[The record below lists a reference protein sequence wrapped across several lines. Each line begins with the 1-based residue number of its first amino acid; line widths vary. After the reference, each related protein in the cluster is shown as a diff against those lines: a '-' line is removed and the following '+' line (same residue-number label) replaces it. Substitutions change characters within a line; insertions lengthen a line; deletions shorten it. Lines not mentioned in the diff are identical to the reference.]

1 MARFT
6 IPKHYSVD
14 VLGNIRERLTSLGGF
29 GAFLHEI
36 LQNAEDSGCEW
47 LEFDMN
53 GERLEIRNPS
63 VFDEGD
69 WTRITEIAHGG
80 KPAEKIGTFGV
91 GFTSVFQFTDIPTV
105 ISREQGATISL
116 IDLAEG
122 KRDNITETEAPGHQ
136 GTTFRLPWARVETVV
151 RKRLEQPCVTDDS
164 LNLFWSQVPSVLRLA
179 LLFLTKLERV
189 TFKYGDSILAV
200 SRKDV
205 PCTHFDGVR
214 RRIALNRTGETPDS
228 ETWLLARTTV
238 DPESLPALDRDP
250 ELAIAIPL
258 GTSADAN
265 GLLFSFL
272 PTQHRTGL
280 PFHIHGRFFAKS
292 DRKGIERDG
301 ETDKVSWNS
310 GLLDAVPPFIA
321 NLLPGLL
328 GELGHSKLFHCLP
341 RHDYVCDN
349 FPELDRIV
357 QSVIA
362 AEAEGLLLLLN
373 RHGHPTQSA
382 SLFTSGSLPQ
392 DLLVLAEECG
402 AHFVHPDQQ
411 KYSGWMAVF
420 GIKPLDLES
429 LSALPTLA
437 SLKPGTPLSAAPTVF
452 QSKDRLALV
461 YQLVEYLLP
470 GHPKE
475 RVEII
480 LGSLAIAVTNR
491 GHLQPP
497 RCLWAAEPAT
507 VALFDPLYANDE
519 FWSPD
524 LWEVV
529 PKGLAERLPGYGEDD
544 GLALIEQLIP
554 NGFPKSFA
562 KQLDCLA
569 SLYSHLAS
577 WRSALTSDNAKR
589 TKLARLPVWQRTDGA
604 FKAASELLL
613 PSAFVDPLGLGFVF
627 EVETL
632 RPHLSEAALQGV
644 IRLLKELGVTHL
656 DLSSYCC
663 RYIPEYVST
672 ISGKP
677 SPEQSQ
683 QLCAL
688 LELLRSELR
697 AWQDNAA
704 IVAALRPLRAV
715 PSSTGQL
722 ASVGELYWPSE
733 ALDIVFGKVKYP
745 VPGHAIAT
753 GVTPTWEELY
763 SVLGINK
770 VPRVHDVVTRINA
783 LSAAPFSE
791 ARNSSLR
798 ILLEYLNDRFEDF
811 AEPDLQRITE
821 LATIAWLPV
830 ADNESTLG
838 RPADMWASRLR
849 HLMGSQ
855 VQCLAFGGFLKQALC
870 DKLGIGT
877 KPELTRVMK
886 HLLDLAVRGE
896 PADSRIYSYLNDH
909 VGDTRVRGL
918 QGKKCIDVG
927 KGTYL
932 AGSDLFFDAVPFG
945 RYRRHLPES
954 LSEYRGLFEV
964 LGVKARAAITPDDL
978 VGLLLE
984 IASEFAPLNRIP
996 DDDAAAVMKSILR
1009 LLRDAQSRDPGAVQQ
1024 AASRA
1029 SDQKCLPRFDGLL
1042 VRPAELVIRDQ
1053 SHFAKEFEKTLG
1065 PHLIDKN
1072 PEYWTVLHAA
1082 FGVPMLSATV
1092 TVELTARDGE
1102 VLDRQAMRTLK
1113 ERDRFIRRVI
1123 ESLRSTVDT
1132 GWTPDVYDRLQ
1143 VARVRTLE
1151 AKYTLALVAS
1161 RPVGPKPIQAHFD
1174 RSTGVLLLG
1183 INVPLDKA
1191 PFARALADAINPEL
1205 ESSRLVP
1212 LLMPIMAASDLAA
1225 LDQEL
1230 SDLGVDLLGEAEAN
1244 PCDVSSEPVQAL
1256 GEMVSDATALNETTA
1271 TQAGIQGQTAI
1282 VPTASTGAV
1291 ITPGTSGQAGDVSDF
1306 ADSDHLSV
1314 KDDEEHDDDDATQV
1328 VRKHSSD
1335 TADGPTARGGEDV
1348 SDADTEEPVGRQQ
1361 SQTAGDSKHD
1371 RKAESVHG
1379 KHSPHPSKP
1388 GMVDVA
1394 AHKRGS
1400 SPRDAEG
1407 SERERSPYENAANWL
1422 RARVGPEREEDIEVQ
1437 EPRARKQYSDHEARA
1452 LVVQFEKS
1460 RGWDAMPAS
1469 DGQRGYDV
1477 LSRNPKKGER
1487 RFIEVKGVGA
1497 TWDDDATVR
1506 LTRAQFDD
1514 GRDFEGANEDY
1525 WLYVVDRLSSDRPRV
1540 IAIRNPSR
1548 HSAWFYFQA
1557 QDWLREAEV
1566 IAEIDAP
1573 AARRQA
1579 EPSQPAPVVSP
1590 AKGAPT
1596 VAPLDGDMLAVT
1608 DPLVHP
1614 LLAGLGDLS
1623 LPAVQFSVFVED
1635 TELGLAELAWPQ
1647 SRVAVLIPSQRQCEG
1662 ALRSA
1667 GWKTTVVDSETNTHA
1682 ILQWLKQLLSA

>member
-1 MARFT
+1 MARFK

-36 LQNAEDSGCEW
+36 LQNAEDSGCAW
-47 LEFDMN
+47 LAFDMN
-53 GERLEIRNPS
+53 QERLEIRNPS

-105 ISREQGATISL
+105 ISSEQGATISL

-122 KRDNITETEAPGHQ
+122 RRDNIAESEVPGHE

-151 RKRLEQPCVTDDS
+151 RKRLEQPCVTDDAI
-164 LNLFWSQVPSVLRLA
+164 NLFWSQVPSVLRLA

-189 TFKYGDSILAV
+189 TFQYGESTLTV

-214 RRIALNRTGETPDS
+214 RHISIDPVGGTPQSD
-228 ETWLLARTTV
+228 TWLLSRTTV
-238 DPESLPALDRDP
+238 DPAGLPSLDRDP

-258 GTSADAN
+258 STSAEAN

-272 PTQHRTGL
+272 PTQHKTGL

-301 ETDKVSWNS
+301 ETDRVSWNS
-310 GLLDAVPPFIA
+310 GLLDAVPQFVA

-328 GELGHSKLFHCLP
+328 GELGHSNLFGCLP
-341 RHDYVCDN
+341 RHDYVSDD

-373 RHGHPTQSA
+373 RHGHPTRSS
-382 SLFTSGSLPQ
+382 SLFAGGSLPK

-411 KYSGWMAVF
+411 RHSGWMAAF

-429 LSALPTLA
+429 LVVLPVFA
-437 SLKPGTPLSAAPTVF
+437 SLKPGTPLSAARAVF
-452 QSKDRLALV
+452 RSKDRLALV
-461 YQLVEYLLP
+461 YQLVENLLT
-470 GHPKE
+470 GHPEE
-475 RVEII
+475 RVNLI
-480 LGSLAIAVTNR
+480 LESLSIAVTKR

-497 RCLWAAEPAT
+497 RCVWAAEAAT
-507 VALFDPLYANDE
+507 VDLFDPLYPNDE

-524 LWEVV
+524 AWEVV
-529 PKGLAERLPGYGEDD
+529 PTELAEWLPEYGGDD
-544 GLALIEQLIP
+544 ALSLIELLAP
-554 NGFPKSFA
+554 HGFPKPFA
-562 KQLDCLA
+562 KQLDRLA
-569 SLYSHLAS
+569 SLYNHLAG
-577 WRSALTSDNAKR
+577 WRSTLTSDKAKR
-589 TKLARLPVWQRTDGA
+589 AKLARLPIWLRTDGA
-604 FKAASELLL
+604 FKSANELSL

-627 EVETL
+627 GVETL

-644 IRLLKELGVTHL
+644 IRLLEELGVTRL

-663 RYIPEYVST
+663 RYVPEYAST
-672 ISGKP
+672 ISAKP
-677 SPEQSQ
+677 NPEQSQ

-688 LELLRSELR
+688 LELLRAELR

-704 IVAALRPLRAV
+704 IAAALRPLRAV
-715 PSSTGQL
+715 PSSTGQ
-722 ASVGELYWPSE
+722 AATVGELYWPSE
-733 ALDIVFGKVKYP
+733 ALDIVFGKGKYP

-753 GVTPTWEELY
+753 GVTPTWEEFY

-770 VPRVHDVVTRINA
+770 VPRVHDVVTRIKA

-798 ILLEYLNDRFEDF
+798 TLLEYLNDRFENF

-838 RPADMWASRLR
+838 RPTDMWVSRLR

-870 DKLGIGT
+870 DKLRIGT
-877 KPELTRVMK
+877 KPELNRVMR
-886 HLLDLAVRGE
+886 HLLDLASRGD
-896 PADSRIYSYLNDH
+896 PADSRIYSYLNEH
-909 VGDTRVRGL
+909 VDDSRVRGL

-932 AGSDLFFDAVPFG
+932 AGNELFFDAVPFG

-954 LSEYRGLFEV
+954 LSEFRGLFEV
-964 LGVKARAAITPDDL
+964 LGVKSRAAITPDDL

-984 IASEFAPLNRIP
+984 IASEFAPVNRIP

-1009 LLRDAQSRDPGAVQQ
+1009 LLRDAQYRDAGAVQE
-1024 AASRA
+1024 AANRA
-1029 SDQKCLPRFDGLL
+1029 SDQKCLPRSDGLL

-1053 SHFAKEFEKTLG
+1053 GHFAKEFEKTLG

-1102 VLDRQAMRTLK
+1102 VLDRQAMRMLK

-1151 AKYTLALVAS
+1151 AKYTLDLVAA

-1183 INVPLDKA
+1183 MNVPLDKA

-1256 GEMVSDATALNETTA
+1256 GETVSDATALNEMA
-1271 TQAGIQGQTAI
+1271 AMEADNQGQTAT
-1282 VPTASTGAV
+1282 VPAANTEAVTA
-1291 ITPGTSGQAGDVSDF
+1291 PDTSGQAGDVGDV
-1306 ADSDHLSV
+1306 ADSAVLSEQ
-1314 KDDEEHDDDDATQV
+1314 DDVEHDDDDTLAAQE
-1328 VRKHSSD
+1328 HSSG
-1335 TADGPTARGGEDV
+1335 TGDGPSVQTHKDV
-1348 SDADTEEPVGRQQ
+1348 TDSDAEQPVGRQP
-1361 SQTAGDSKHD
+1361 SQTAADSKHH
-1371 RKAESVHG
+1371 RQAEAVHG
-1379 KHSPHPSKP
+1379 KHSAHPSKP

-1400 SPRDAEG
+1400 PSRDAEV

-1437 EPRARKQYSDHEARA
+1437 EPRARKQYSDYEARQ
-1452 LVVQFEKS
+1452 LVVRFEDG
-1460 RGWDAMPAS
+1460 RGWDATPAS
-1469 DGQRGYDV
+1469 DNQRGYDV
-1477 LSRNPKKGER
+1477 LSRNPKTGER

-1573 AARRQA
+1573 AAWRQA
-1579 EPSQPAPVVSP
+1579 EPSPPATAVPSTKV
-1590 AKGAPT
+1590 APT
-1596 VAPLDGDMLAVT
+1596 VAPVDGDMLAVT
-1608 DPLVHP
+1608 NPLVHP

-1623 LPAVQFSVFVED
+1623 LPAVQFSVFQED

-1662 ALRSA
+1662 ALRNA
-1667 GWKTTVVDSETNTHA
+1667 GWKTRVVDSETSIHS
-1682 ILQWLKQLLSA
+1682 ILQWLTPLLSA